1 MNKKLFMLWS
11 FLLCFAL
18 GISAEEVTIDFT
30 QKGFTNVQEVATVEQ
45 DGITVKFDKGSNSN
59 TPKYYNTGT
68 AVRVYG
74 GGTMTVS
81 SANTITSIALT
92 FGSSDGSNAITT
104 DVGTYSNKTW
114 TGSSTAVKFTV
125 G

>member
-1 MNKKLFMLWS
+1 MTKKLLTLWS

-30 QKGFTNVQEVATVEQ
+30 QKGYTNGQEVATVEQ

-74 GGTMTVS
+74 GGNMIVS

-92 FGSSDGSNAITT
+92 FGSGDG
-104 DVGTYSNKTW
+104 
-114 TGSSTAVKFTV
+114 
-125 G
+125 